1 MTPTHI
7 RRSTRVAFLLAFIVV
22 PTTVVTAQNS
32 EAVFAQRGY
41 YFTFCRMPTYG
52 LAEWKDILDCVHED
66 NGNTVILWMGG
77 AFRSKTYPITWE
89 YNRDHKNVQADFV
102 HELIDYAHSMD
113 IRVLLGITPFGYDGV
128 NQYYKVN
135 SNTIATQLNGEK
147 VNRFGIHS
155 WGYNMCAS
163 NSESQSFMFGYVH
176 EMMSDFYS
184 NSDGLLIES
193 SDYAVCYCDA
203 CWNKFFDHEFQWVR
217 KISDDIWSGNPNATI
232 IVYPRYFVD
241 AEVPVLGVP
250 GSRHELDPRWTLFFT
265 PHSAHIDKELISK
278 AKSSI
283 WWDDSTALR
292 RPEDVQR
299 NARIAQAAGVSGYI
313 PSLETFSY
321 VATEPEAGQ
330 PWLHGRRH
338 VPLGMGWLAST
349 QHPYRELPIKIQ
361 RSAYRIF
368 SSNPNA
374 SNEQFRAEI
383 GREYFDDRVD
393 EQNIDDLLAIQDIF
407 ALERTWYQPS
417 PIVCIERCRA
427 LKDAG
432 GLTPET
438 RKLYLDRLNKLKEIA
453 ERHEHSEHTTEREMC
468 HLIDWVLKQWDPEAI
483 QLLTTE

>member
-1 MTPTHI
+1 MKSTHI
-7 RRSTRVAFLLAFIVV
+7 NRSILIVFLLAFTVAP
-22 PTTVVTAQNS
+22 PTAVTAQES

-41 YFTFCRMPTYG
+41 YFTFCRMPNYG

-77 AFRSKTYPITWE
+77 AFRSKSYPITWQ
-89 YNRDHKNVQADFV
+89 YNQDHKNVQADFV
-102 HELIDYAHSMD
+102 HELIDYAHSQN
-113 IRVLLGITPFGYDGV
+113 IRVLLGITPYGYDGV

-135 SNTIATQLNGEK
+135 PETIATQLNGEQAK
-147 VNRFGIHS
+147 PFGIHS

-163 NSESQSFMFGYVH
+163 NPESQSFMFGYVH

-193 SDYAVCYCDA
+193 SDYAVCYCES
-203 CWNKFFDHEFQWVR
+203 CGNKFFDHEFQLVR
-217 KISDDIWSGNPNATI
+217 KISDDIWSGNPNATV

-241 AEVPVLGVP
+241 AQVPGLGVL
-250 GSRHELDPRWTLFFT
+250 GSRHEFDPSWSLFFT
-265 PHSAHIDKELISK
+265 PHSAHLDKELIAQ

-292 RPEDVQR
+292 KPQDVQR
-299 NARIAQAAGVSGYI
+299 NARIAQAAGVTGYI

-321 VATEPEAGQ
+321 FATEPEEGQ
-330 PWLHGRRH
+330 PWLQGRRH

-361 RSAYRIF
+361 RSAYRIY
-368 SSNPNA
+368 SDNPNA

-383 GREYFDDRVD
+383 GREYFDNRVT
-393 EQNIDDLLAIQDIF
+393 EQYIDDLLAIQDIF

-417 PIVCIERCRA
+417 PIVSVERCRA
-427 LKDAG
+427 LNEAG
-432 GLTPET
+432 ALVPET
-438 RKLYLDRLNKLKEIA
+438 KRRYLDRLDKLREIA
-453 ERHEHSEHTTEREMC
+453 ERYEHSEYETEKEMC
-468 HLIDWVLKQWDPEAI
+468 QLIDWVLKQWNAEAL
-483 QLLTTE
+483 QLLSTD

>member
-1 MTPTHI
+1 MQ
-7 RRSTRVAFLLAFIVV
+7 V
-22 PTTVVTAQNS
+22 
-32 EAVFAQRGY
+32 
-41 YFTFCRMPTYG
+41 
-52 LAEWKDILDCVHED
+52 
-66 NGNTVILWMGG
+66 
-77 AFRSKTYPITWE
+77 
-89 YNRDHKNVQADFV
+89 
-102 HELIDYAHSMD
+102 
-113 IRVLLGITPFGYDGV
+113 
-128 NQYYKVN
+128 
-135 SNTIATQLNGEK
+135 
-147 VNRFGIHS
+147 
-155 WGYNMCAS
+155 
-163 NSESQSFMFGYVH
+163 
-176 EMMSDFYS
+176 
-184 NSDGLLIES
+184 
-193 SDYAVCYCDA
+193 YCDA
-203 CWNKFFDHEFQWVR
+203 CGNKFFDHEFQWVR

-265 PHSAHIDKELISK
+265 PHSITSTKNLFPKPRAASGGTIDGIPQTGGRA
-278 AKSSI
+278 AKCSDRTGGGS
-283 WWDDSTALR
+283 R
-292 RPEDVQR
+292 
-299 NARIAQAAGVSGYI
+299 GYI
-313 PSLETFSY
+313 PYLETFSY

-361 RSAYRIF
+361 HSAYRCF
-368 SSNPNA
+368 SAIQTRVTS
-374 SNEQFRAEI
+374 SSAEI

-417 PIVCIERCRA
+417 PIVCIERCR